1 MQNLP
6 KIDSP
11 SFSPASAL
19 ALFVVALAGHTV
31 AAPVQLH
38 PAPGPR
44 PIKLV
49 MSAVARNVGGGAQAE
64 VEVSLRDAENR
75 PVPARK
81 ALRVGIEARQF
92 SGVQKVLVTV
102 EAGSTSARRSFDLHE
117 GGLIELR
124 ASHPELRPDTTFV
137 RLKPF
142 TASPAQAV
150 EGFVAS
156 SPAKAPDYYFGRE
169 VARIGGTAD
178 DITGAAH
185 SVE

>member
-6 KIDSP
+6 KIDPP

-38 PAPGPR
+38 PASGPR

-75 PVPARK
+75 PVPTRK

-124 ASHPELRPDTTFV
+124 ASHPELRPYTTFV
-137 RLKPF
+137 RLNPLR
-142 TASPAQAV
+142 ASRTKAV
-150 EGFVAS
+150 ECSVS
-156 SPAKAPDYYFGRE
+156 TRRAKPTSYYLGSE
-169 VARIGGTAD
+169 VVRIG
-178 DITGAAH
+178 
-185 SVE
+185 